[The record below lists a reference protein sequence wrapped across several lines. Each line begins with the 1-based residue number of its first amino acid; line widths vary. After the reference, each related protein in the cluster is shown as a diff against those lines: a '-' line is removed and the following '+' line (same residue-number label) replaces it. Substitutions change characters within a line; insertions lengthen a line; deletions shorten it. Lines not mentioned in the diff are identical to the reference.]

1 MNIKRM
7 LIVILALAIFVCG
20 CGYDNNN
27 SQEITMAV
35 LRADSNV
42 LSMVEDYNLQH
53 DKKVTIIEYWPSGNP
68 IDYEDA
74 MTKFTANLTGK
85 NAPDIIYLDSQMNW
99 YEYAEKNVFEDLSPY
114 IERSE
119 VISRT
124 DYFENALFCG
134 QYNEK
139 QIAVPLS
146 FMLMTLIG
154 NPQYVN
160 EDGWSVD
167 DFVKYRLEDRSVE
180 ILQPAS
186 WEGILTAALKYS
198 MDEYIDWDRKIV
210 DFDKDSFRNLLIAL
224 ENIEVTDKGSR
235 ELDEMIY
242 RGELISRLMIIGS
255 ASPINGYRDSIANN
269 WGVVGFPSNSGEQI
283 NNIQGQY
290 MFCLSADSDK
300 KVEGW
305 EFIEY
310 VLANSYC
317 GSGFPSKKD
326 EFDKVMQEA
335 LTTDEEWMRIDESE
349 YELVINI
356 LDKAKPWDGRT
367 DKVITIIEEEVSSY
381 LSNQKSIEEV
391 IAFINSRVGLL
402 ISE

>member
-1 MNIKRM
+1 
-7 LIVILALAIFVCG
+7 
-20 CGYDNNN
+20 
-27 SQEITMAV
+27 
-35 LRADSNV
+35 
-42 LSMVEDYNLQH
+42 
-53 DKKVTIIEYWPSGNP
+53 
-68 IDYEDA
+68 
-74 MTKFTANLTGK
+74 
-85 NAPDIIYLDSQMNW
+85 
-99 YEYAEKNVFEDLSPY
+99 
-114 IERSE
+114 
-119 VISRT
+119 
-124 DYFENALFCG
+124 
-134 QYNEK
+134 
-139 QIAVPLS
+139 
-146 FMLMTLIG
+146 
-154 NPQYVN
+154 
-160 EDGWSVD
+160 
-167 DFVKYRLEDRSVE
+167 
-180 ILQPAS
+180 
-186 WEGILTAALKYS
+186 
-198 MDEYIDWDRKIV
+198 
-210 DFDKDSFRNLLIAL
+210 
-224 ENIEVTDKGSR
+224 
-235 ELDEMIY
+235 MIY

-290 MFCLSADSDK
+290 MFCLSADSDNK
-300 KVEGW
+300 LEGW

-335 LTTDEEWMRIDESE
+335 LRTDEEWMRIDESE

-381 LSNQKSIEEV
+381 LSNQKSVEEV